1 MVNRCAKIPEAD
13 ILNIKAPTDHNKIS
27 PIGPTNIT
35 KPAYTDC
42 KLRIYKLHMTG
53 ELQPLPGGAETALHV
68 CFDRAIRMIRQKV
81 KIMANL
87 SEIREQSA
95 KAAEAVCEAAHLRK
109 GDLFVVGC
117 STSEVVGGQIGTNS
131 SLEAAEAVFEGI
143 HGVLHK
149 RGIFLAAQCCEHLNR
164 ALIVEREACEKFDLE
179 EVNVIPQ
186 PKAGGSFGTT
196 AYRRFADPVAVES
209 LRQKASAG
217 MDVGCTLIGM
227 HIKPVVVPLR
237 IPVRRIGEAVLVCAR
252 RRPKFV
258 GGERAVYNEELM

>member
-1 MVNRCAKIPEAD
+1 MGLPPCRCLPIKGGTDPEV
-13 ILNIKAPTDHNKIS
+13 KT
-27 PIGPTNIT
+27 
-35 KPAYTDC
+35 
-42 KLRIYKLHMTG
+42 MT
-53 ELQPLPGGAETALHV
+53 
-68 CFDRAIRMIRQKV
+68 
-81 KIMANL
+81 NL

-95 KAAEAVCEAAHLRK
+95 RAAEAVCEAARLRA

-117 STSEVVGGQIGTNS
+117 SSSEVIGDQIGTNS
-131 SLEAAEAVFEGI
+131 SLETAEAVFEGI
-143 HGVLHK
+143 YGTLQK

-209 LRQKASAG
+209 LCQKASAG

-258 GGERAVYNEELM
+258 GGERAIYNEELM